1 MSAASS
7 ERSGGLSLL
16 PELARTEEE
25 RALTAAV
32 GSYLDRELPPD
43 RVLDLDER
51 RDLPIEVWRG
61 LSTLGLLGIGIPEEL
76 GGSGG
81 GAAEAFIVTSEIA
94 RRFPSLAVDYVLVAM
109 TARTYAEH
117 GTPEQQR
124 VLADFASGRLV
135 SCFGISE
142 PDSGTDALALRTRA
156 REVDGEWRI
165 TGRKLW
171 ISMAHHADQML
182 LLARTDEPA
191 DSARRAHGV
200 SLIQVPMDQPG
211 ITVRRVPLGGMRAA
225 GTCEVVLDDAVAPLA
240 NLVGERGR
248 GFHGLRSSLAVE
260 RVLSAAIS
268 NGIGRQA
275 LDLALTYA
283 KERQAF
289 GRPIGEFQAVQH
301 RLVDAVADVAASQL
315 LVERAVRAI
324 DDGLEAT
331 AAATL
336 AKAHAAEATARAVD
350 VGMRTMAAMGLAA
363 ESRMQMLFRDAR
375 LQLFSPVSNEMA
387 RNLSGEALGL
397 GRSY

>member
-1 MSAASS
+1 MSAPSPDRTAS
-7 ERSGGLSLL
+7 LPLL
-16 PELARTEEE
+16 PDFAHTDEE
-25 RALTAAV
+25 RALTDAV
-32 GSYLDRELPPD
+32 GAYLDKELPPD

-51 RDLPIEVWRG
+51 RDLPVEVWRG

-109 TARTYAEH
+109 TARTYVEH
-117 GTPEQQR
+117 GTPEQQK
-124 VLADFASGRLV
+124 VLADFASGELI

-142 PDSGTDALALRTRA
+142 PDGGTDALALRTRA
-156 REVDGEWRI
+156 REVDGQWRI

-182 LLARTDEPA
+182 LLARTDEPT
-191 DSARRAHGV
+191 DPARRAHGV

-211 ITVRRVPLGGMRAA
+211 ITVRKVPLAGMRSA
-225 GTCEVVLDDAVAPLA
+225 GTCEVVLDDAVAPLDGII
-240 NLVGERGR
+240 GERGR
-248 GFHGLRSSLAVE
+248 GFHGLRTSLAVE

-268 NGIGRQA
+268 VGIGRQA
-275 LDLALTYA
+275 LDLALAYA
-283 KERQAF
+283 RERQAF
-289 GRPIGEFQAVQH
+289 GRSIGEFQAVQH
-301 RLVDAVADVAASQL
+301 RLVDAVAEVGAAQL

-324 DDGLEAT
+324 DDGVEAT

-363 ESRMQMLFRDAR
+363 ESRMQLLFRDAR

>member
-1 MSAASS
+1 MA
-7 ERSGGLSLL
+7 RSDDLALM
-16 PELARTEEE
+16 PEFARTEEE
-25 RALTAAV
+25 RALTDAV
-32 GSYLDRELPPD
+32 RAYLDRALPVD
-43 RVLDLDER
+43 RVLEYDET
-51 RDLPIEVWRG
+51 RDLPLEVWRG

-94 RRFPSLAVDYVLVAM
+94 RRFPSLATDYVLVAM
-109 TARTYAEH
+109 TARTYLDQ
-117 GTPEQQR
+117 GTAAQKQ
-124 VLADFASGRLV
+124 VLAGIASGEVV

-142 PDSGTDALALRTRA
+142 PDGGTDALAARTRA

-182 LLARTDEPA
+182 LLARTDEPT
-191 DSARRAHGV
+191 DPTRRARGL

-211 ITVRRVPLGGMRAA
+211 ITVNRVPLAGMRAA
-225 GTCEVVLDDAVAPLA
+225 GTCEVVLDDAVAPLD

-248 GFHGLRSSLAVE
+248 GFHGLRASLAVE

-268 NGIGRQA
+268 NGIGRRT
-275 LDLALTYA
+275 LDLALAYA
-283 KERQAF
+283 QEREAF
-289 GRPIGEFQAVQH
+289 GRPIGDFQAVQH
-301 RLVDAVADVAASQL
+301 RLVDAVAEVSAAQL

-324 DDGLEAT
+324 DEDVEAT

-336 AKAHAAEATARAVD
+336 AKAYAAEATARAVD

-363 ESRMQMLFRDAR
+363 EGSMQMLFRDAR
-375 LQLFSPVSNEMA
+375 LQLFSPVSNDMA
-387 RNLSGEALGL
+387 RNLSAEALGL